1 MSAIAADGRRN
12 FCAMALLERRP
23 HLDRIRQRFDSITAT
38 GGGACV
44 VVSGEAGIGK
54 TSLMRAVVHDLPAG
68 TQGLWAGCEALF
80 TPRPLGPLID
90 LATHFPPSIE
100 RALHEGRTYNGLFP
114 ALLRCLG
121 DARRA
126 RVLVIEDLQWAD
138 VGTIDFVRYLGRR
151 IHDLPLLL
159 LLSHRIEGIDAAH
172 PLRHALGDLP
182 ADSTLRVTLPPL
194 SREAVCQLAAGT
206 PRSPAEVFS
215 VTGGNPFYVTELLA
229 SPDAQVPHSVR
240 DAVLSTLARL
250 SPPARALARAVSLV
264 PRHADLQLLERY
276 AAPERDA
283 IDECLRAAI
292 LVSHDRAL
300 AFRHEIARNAV
311 HDAMSPHE
319 RTRSHAAVWRAWCE
333 LASSDEHGAHRLH
346 HAEAAG
352 LLAEAAALA
361 PLAARRAS
369 TTGDHREAARL
380 YRLAIDATPD
390 LADDTRAP
398 LLEALA
404 DEWALTNQH
413 RDAIDA
419 REQALAIH
427 RARGDRLRE
436 GINQRW
442 LARLH
447 WFESG
452 GHGPGLA
459 WARKAIETLATLV
472 PPRSPRSLPP
482 DGDVSSFGR
491 PGTTDGPTRELALA
505 YSTMSHLCLVR
516 EDTDGATTWGLHA
529 IEIAEDVDDAEVM
542 CHALNSVACA
552 ILAQHDDVLAWERL
566 ERSLSLARE
575 HRFTLDVARALHN
588 LFVFSVFHHD
598 FARAWSWARQ
608 GLDHSEAQG
617 LDVYAVRTLIRRA
630 LAHTLISQWSQAK
643 ADLAE
648 VTRRFAPSPVEAATH
663 GFVSNLLA
671 MRQGEPGST
680 ARLRQTV
687 GAMLHRE
694 VEIGAISTAAAAL
707 AEAAWLDG
715 DHKAL
720 VAAARP
726 GLEAMVGAGCRWRVG
741 ELAAWL
747 RRADADVD
755 VAALPPLP
763 KPYALELNDQP
774 NEAAHEWQ
782 RLGRPYDAALALC
795 GGDIDALT
803 DALLRFEQM
812 GAKAA
817 AARVRERL
825 RERGARNVP
834 RGPMP
839 RTRDDP
845 LNLTARERQIFE
857 LLSDGATN
865 AAIAAKLH
873 RSERTVEHHVSAL
886 LRKLGVRNRV
896 ELLARHQGE

>member
-1 MSAIAADGRRN
+1 MSAPAADGRRN

-90 LATHFPPSIE
+90 LATHFPPSVE

-172 PLRHALGDLP
+172 PLQHALGDLP
-182 ADSTLRVTLPPL
+182 ADNTLRVTLPPL
-194 SREAVCQLAAGT
+194 TRDAVCQLAAGT
-206 PRSPAEVFS
+206 PRSAAEVFS

-229 SPDAQVPHSVR
+229 SPDVQVPHSVR
-240 DAVLSTLARL
+240 DAVLSALARL
-250 SPPARALARAVSLV
+250 SAPARDLARAVSLV

-276 AAPERDA
+276 AAPGRD
-283 IDECLRAAI
+283 IVDECLRAGI

-300 AFRHEIARNAV
+300 AFRHEIARTAV
-311 HDAMSPHE
+311 HDAMPAHE
-319 RTRSHAAVWRAWCE
+319 RTRGHASAYRAWCE
-333 LASSDEHGAHRLH
+333 LASSDEYGAHRLH

-361 PLAARRAS
+361 PVAARRAS

-404 DEWALTNQH
+404 DELALTNH
-413 RDAIDA
+413 TGDAIAA
-419 REQALAIH
+419 REQALAIR
-427 RARGDRLRE
+427 RAQGDRLRE

-447 WFESG
+447 WFDAG
-452 GHGPGLA
+452 AQGQGPT
-459 WARKAIETLATLV
+459 WARQAIDTLTPL
-472 PPRSPRSLPP
+472 
-482 DGDVSSFGR
+482 
-491 PGTTDGPTRELALA
+491 GPTRELALA
-505 YSTMSHLCLVR
+505 YSTLSHLCLMR
-516 EDTDGATTWGLHA
+516 EDMDGATSWGLRAIDMADDTDDTHA
-529 IEIAEDVDDAEVM
+529 M

-552 ILAQHDDVLAWERL
+552 ILVQRDDALAWERL
-566 ERSLSLARE
+566 ERSLTLARE
-575 HRFTLDVARALHN
+575 HRLAADAARALHN
-588 LFVFSVFHHD
+588 LFIVSALHYD

-608 GLDHSEAQG
+608 CLDHCEANG

-630 LAHTLISQWSQAK
+630 LVCIVTGQWPQAK

-648 VTRRFAPSPVEAATH
+648 VLRRFTPSPIEAGTH
-663 GFVSNLLA
+663 RFVSSLLA
-671 MRQGEPGST
+671 MREGEAGAT
-680 ARLRQTV
+680 ERLRQSV
-687 GAMLHRE
+687 AAMLHQE
-694 VEIGAISTAAAAL
+694 VEIGFISTAAAAL
-707 AEAAWLDG
+707 AEAAWLESDQE
-715 DHKAL
+715 AL
-720 VAAARP
+720 VAAVRP
-726 GLEAMVGAGCRWRVG
+726 GLESMRAARRRWRIG

-747 RRADADVD
+747 RRADVGADVD
-755 VAALPPLP
+755 GDLEALPPLP
-763 KPYALELNDQP
+763 KPYALELNGQP
-774 NEAAHEWQ
+774 AEAAREWQ
-782 RLGRPYDAALALC
+782 RLGCPYDAALALC
-795 GGDIDALT
+795 SGDVAELT
-803 DALLRFEQM
+803 DALMRFEQL
-812 GAKAA
+812 GAKGAA
-817 AARVRERL
+817 TRVRDLL
-825 RERGARNVP
+825 RERGARHVP

-845 LNLTARERQIFE
+845 LNLTGRERQIFE
-857 LLSDGATN
+857 LLRVGASN
-865 AAIAAKLH
+865 AAIATKLR

-886 LRKLGVRNRV
+886 LHKLGVRNRV
-896 ELLARHQGE
+896 ELLARHQSE